1 MALKIFVYKKYLT
14 DYFANSE
21 IPDCKTT
28 ICETE
33 VYKMYMLDDGGII
46 ALCPMLYNM
55 DMLIEQL
62 QYTND
67 SLHPG
72 KTHEHKNSITSKFGG
87 RIYIESN
94 QFNVEHFYD
103 PN

>member
-1 MALKIFVYKKYLT
+1 MALKIFVYKRYLT

-33 VYKMYMLDDGGII
+33 VHKLYMLDDGGYIPI
-46 ALCPMLYNM
+46 CAMLYNM
-55 DMLIEQL
+55 HMFIELL
-62 QYTND
+62 QYTNNTLRPTTA
-67 SLHPG
+67 S
-72 KTHEHKNSITSKFGG
+72 EHKNSITCKFGD

-94 QFNVEHFYD
+94 QFNVEHFYEV
-103 PN
+103 